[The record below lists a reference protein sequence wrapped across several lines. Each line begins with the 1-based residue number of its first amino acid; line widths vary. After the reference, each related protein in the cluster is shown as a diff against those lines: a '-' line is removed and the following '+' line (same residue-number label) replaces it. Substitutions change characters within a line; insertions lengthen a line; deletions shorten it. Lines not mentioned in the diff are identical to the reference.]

1 MFCRR
6 CGTEN
11 DNRALACAKC
21 GYVLKDGVAVPA
33 PTEKVS
39 NYLVHAILV
48 TVCCCLPFGIVAIV
62 YAAQVNSKL
71 NAGDYAGALES
82 SRKAKRWCWIGLAVG
97 LAINLVVAL
106 LQILALASA
115 GVSVS

>member
-39 NYLVHAILV
+39 NYLVRNCPAGQGHGYQVFLGHFRS
-48 TVCCCLPFGIVAIV
+48 LPYRLG
-62 YAAQVNSKL
+62 
-71 NAGDYAGALES
+71 
-82 SRKAKRWCWIGLAVG
+82 
-97 LAINLVVAL
+97 NLVSL
-106 LQILALASA
+106 PQ
-115 GVSVS
+115 SVTNISLTIANDHQGSETKSSTSLDYFSYPVYFNYLFR